1 MGGLKHQETVDRS
14 FPRARRIQATGAFA
28 RLKADGRREVAGALI
43 LNWMAA
49 RPSSAL
55 KRVIVSARGAAKIG
69 AKTGTVPTVPS
80 PPQTRLGVV
89 TSRSV
94 GGAVQRNRAR
104 RLLRE
109 AFRLN
114 QHRIQQPTLMI
125 LVARAS
131 IARRRFA
138 AVERDFLLC
147 LSRAGLT
154 RVPEAPAQAMPAA
167 QP

>member
-1 MGGLKHQETVDRS
+1 MGGIKPQATVDRS
-14 FPRARRIQATGAFA
+14 FPRARRIQATGTFA
-28 RLKADGRREVAGALI
+28 RLKAEGRREVTGAVI

-49 RPSSAL
+49 RPNSAL
-55 KRVIVSARGAAKIG
+55 RRSGAGAAGGVGNPG
-69 AKTGTVPTVPS
+69 AVS
-80 PPQTRLGVV
+80 MPPQTRLGVV

-114 QHRIQQPTLMI
+114 QHRIQQPTLLI

-147 LSRAGLT
+147 LSRAGLN
-154 RVPEAPAQAMPAA
+154 RVPEAPAPAQSTPA
-167 QP
+167 SQP

>member
-1 MGGLKHQETVDRS
+1 MGGLKPQATVDRS
-14 FPRARRIQATGAFA
+14 FPRARRIQATGTFA

-55 KRVIVSARGAAKIG
+55 KRTGGVGDPGSVS
-69 AKTGTVPTVPS
+69 S
-80 PPQTRLGVV
+80 SPQTRLGVV
-89 TSRSV
+89 TSRSI

-114 QHRIQQPTLMI
+114 QHRIQQPTLLI

-154 RVPEAPAQAMPAA
+154 RVPEVTAPVAPIQSSPAS